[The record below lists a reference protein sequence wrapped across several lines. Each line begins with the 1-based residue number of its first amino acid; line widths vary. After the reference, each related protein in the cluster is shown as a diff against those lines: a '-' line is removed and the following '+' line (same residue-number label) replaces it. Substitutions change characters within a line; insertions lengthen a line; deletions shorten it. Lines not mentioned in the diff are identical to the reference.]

1 MSLGGGGEGGGG
13 TMGAGVGGLGG
24 GEAGWGWGGGVWG
37 LRTVD
42 FCGCCR
48 VHTAGPRFS
57 RGVGDALPFLSPSSP
72 VPLYLPSPS
81 LLSLF
86 TL

>member
-1 MSLGGGGEGGGG
+1 
-13 TMGAGVGGLGG
+13 MGAGVGGLEEGRLAGVGG
-24 GEAGWGWGGGVWG
+24 GGGVWG